1 MGIGF
6 DKTLNWEDLEENN
19 EQKVESV
26 EVENENVEEKI
37 ENKNNLE

>member
-26 EVENENVEEKI
+26 EAENKEVEEKI